1 MNHEIRM
8 DESFGR
14 VLFLSDGRTEVGAAL
29 DFGLRIVHLSCCGMP
44 NLLYRQPDDCS
55 DGLTD
60 PRGWRIFGGHRF
72 WSAPESDKSYY
83 PDREPVAY
91 TLTEDGAE
99 LRQKVDPWLREE
111 KTIRIAFRPDG
122 AVCVRHCLKNCA
134 DAPVRAAAWGVSTT
148 AGGGTVTIPFAG
160 QENGYNPQRTIALWG
175 ETSLADERLHF
186 TADALT
192 AEHLPRDGYL
202 KLGLYCTDARIIRH
216 NLGQHFEISIA
227 PHPIE
232 RCADLG
238 SNIEL
243 YMDRNILE
251 METLGEMT
259 ELAPGDETIHEEI
272 WRVEKSD

>member
-91 TLTEDGAE
+91 TITEDGAE

-216 NLGQHFEISIA
+216 NLGQRFEISI
-227 PHPIE
+227 PVHPIE
-232 RCADLG
+232 RCADFG

-243 YMDRNILE
+243 FMDRNILE
-251 METLGEMT
+251 METLGELV